1 MHGQQVEII
10 VPDWFD
16 FLPRDLLGTKVR
28 VQRYNSLCVKPE
40 KEKMPTGT
48 KFLVD
53 QNELMAA
60 SFANTLTYQFHPES
74 VGTSFR
80 QSFFRPLLD
89 FFV

>member
-1 MHGQQVEII
+1 
-10 VPDWFD
+10 
-16 FLPRDLLGTKVR
+16 LPSNLINKKVR
-28 VQRYNSLCVKPE
+28 VQRYNSLCVKPQ
-40 KEKMPTGT
+40 KEKMP
-48 KFLVD
+48 LRSRVLIERD
-53 QNELMAA
+53 ELMAA